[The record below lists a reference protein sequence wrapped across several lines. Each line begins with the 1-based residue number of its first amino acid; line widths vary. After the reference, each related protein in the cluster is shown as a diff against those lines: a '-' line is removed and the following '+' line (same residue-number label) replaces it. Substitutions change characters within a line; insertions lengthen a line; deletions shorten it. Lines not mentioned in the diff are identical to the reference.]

1 MVNPMILLY
10 FIEARENVSRFG
22 SNLKRPQKSR
32 KGKSALREY
41 LKILLLLIC

>member
-1 MVNPMILLY
+1 MANLMILLY
-10 FIEARENVSRFG
+10 FVEARENYSRFS

-32 KGKSALREY
+32 AGKSALKEY